1 MAVAL
6 LSLCFASTQL
16 TEGAY
21 WSAQT
26 YVAGPYTA
34 PACGVMNT
42 GGNLAGIVVAPLM
55 PYLAGH
61 IGWVAALSTGTIMAF
76 VGATLWLFIR
86 ADRPFVPESAK
97 ALA

>member
-1 MAVAL
+1 
-6 LSLCFASTQL
+6 L

-61 IGWVAALSTGTIMAF
+61 IGWVAALSSGTIMAF

-86 ADRPFVPESAK
+86 PDEPFQPRPQ
-97 ALA
+97 

>member
-1 MAVAL
+1 
-6 LSLCFASTQL
+6 
-16 TEGAY
+16 
-21 WSAQT
+21 
-26 YVAGPYTA
+26 
-34 PACGVMNT
+34 MNT